1 MKTTDEVVGRPR
13 CRRAKQRDEHASFHS
28 ITSSARASSVGPLG
42 VDSWGDDAKV
52 YLGQLTFR
60 EDASDDRLSPT
71 LLAKT
76 SSGSCPASRRRSRKF
91 CVAATFR
98 ERTAA
103 SSLFKSAGLRSFP
116 LGVALRERP
125 GIFLRRLLHVLE
137 GRSASTPITGEA
149 DRPPCPDCLGQG
161 KLGDPAPEGVLTET
175 GVCARTRTICP
186 PEPCLDAQLAEQAR
200 SRDHESSDECGQAK
214 NQHDVTQEDGA
225 NAYSRLPLRLLR
237 AGPSYHLKAV
247 PWWGPRH
254 KK

>member
-116 LGVALRERP
+116 LGVALREPP
-125 GIFLRRLLHVLE
+125 GIFLRRLSL
-137 GRSASTPITGEA
+137 
-149 DRPPCPDCLGQG
+149 
-161 KLGDPAPEGVLTET
+161 
-175 GVCARTRTICP
+175 
-186 PEPCLDAQLAEQAR
+186 
-200 SRDHESSDECGQAK
+200 
-214 NQHDVTQEDGA
+214 
-225 NAYSRLPLRLLR
+225 RLPC
-237 AGPSYHLKAV
+237 AEPSWHLKAV
-247 PWWGPRH
+247 PMVGYPTQEMKIERFTGGSRVGWPVPPNASQASSLRFSAARIISAWIAS
-254 KK
+254 